1 MFQKGFGLNAPLLL
15 ALAYPQMALAEPAE
29 MQTLSSETFV
39 SDAPKAAEAPVTTVR
54 SGVSYNVML
63 PSPTQTTPSFEWTNA
78 PPEAPVAL
86 VEAIAI
92 VTKRDPSAQAA
103 WMGARAALSDVRGA
117 QWLRY
122 PSLTTDLGIT
132 TGTDTLTPSVVLE
145 VPLWSGGQ
153 ISSTISRARKIEA
166 ASLARWHEAVLN
178 LALETSQYY
187 WNIVLFTRLEQLTRD
202 SLDEHQKLVASMQRR
217 VNQEVSPAVDLEL
230 AKSRT
235 AQIDQEL
242 ASIQAQRMSA
252 MRNLAE
258 LVRDTDYDLGPEP
271 QFNVT
276 ALQLNWDD
284 IATDVVQYSPTRAR
298 LMLESDAAQSEINIA
313 KSGLLPRVV
322 AQHSYNDLTGSRVG
336 IGLRLQTTGGLSQL
350 SAVNSASARYAQSV
364 DQVRLTERQVRQ
376 EIATE
381 VQNFTSSIRRAAA
394 SQAAAISAERVSQSY
409 VRQFIAGR
417 RSWLDVM
424 NSLRESLGAQTGQAQ
439 AEVTAIAT
447 SVRLQLL
454 SGRWQPTRTSLKD

>member
-1 MFQKGFGLNAPLLL
+1 MFQKVFGVTPPLLL

-29 MQTLSSETFV
+29 MQTQSSESAV
-39 SDAPKAAEAPVTTVR
+39 VAPKTAEAPLTTVR
-54 SGVSYNVML
+54 SGASYNVML
-63 PSPTQTTPSFEWTNA
+63 PSSTQSSPSFEWINA
-78 PPEAPVAL
+78 PPEAPTAL
-86 VEAIAI
+86 VDAIAI
-92 VTKRDPSAQAA
+92 VTKRDPSAQSA

-132 TGTDTLTPSVVLE
+132 TGTNGIAPSVILE

-166 ASLARWHEAVLN
+166 ASVARWHEAVLN

-187 WNIVLFTRLEQLTRD
+187 WNIVLYTRLEQLARN
-202 SLDEHQKLVASMQRR
+202 SLAEHEKLVASMQRR
-217 VNQEVSPAVDLEL
+217 VNQEVSPAADLEL

-258 LVRDTDYDLGPEP
+258 LVRDTDYNLGPEP
-271 QFNVT
+271 QFDVSI
-276 ALQLNWDD
+276 LPPNWNDV
-284 IATDVVQYSPTRAR
+284 APDVVQYSPTRAR
-298 LMLESDAAQSEINIA
+298 LILESDAARSEINIA
-313 KSGLLPRVV
+313 KSGILPRVV
-322 AQHSYNDLTGSRVG
+322 AQHSYNDITGSRVG
-336 IGLRLQTTGGLSQL
+336 IGLRLQTTSGLSQL
-350 SAVNSASARYAQSV
+350 SAVNSASARYAQSL

-376 EIATE
+376 EVATE
-381 VQNFTSSIRRAAA
+381 IQNFDSSIRRAAA

-409 VRQFIAGR
+409 MRQFIAGR

-439 AEVTAIAT
+439 AEVTAMST